1 MGGNVDKLLTVAE
14 LEARMRPSAYSEKG
28 FLGPDES
35 LEGVIERDALALRKM
50 GISYAE
56 IANAIGRV
64 IENTLQQYEQ
74 RLRRQLSK
82 RHQEFE
88 KGLPAKR
95 KDLHI
100 PNLYQPDTI
109 PEFDLNRMPVID
121 EGYLVEPD
129 LQVFFI
135 QYRGFQECPWG
146 CSTAEGSR
154 DFLILNRKTGEY
166 FTGPSL
172 IVHLIREHHFF
183 EGLGTPFRTD
193 PLKAA
198 RVLELA

>member
-1 MGGNVDKLLTVAE
+1 MMLTVTE
-14 LEARMRPSAYSEKG
+14 LEARMRSGGYSGKG
-28 FLGPDES
+28 FLGPGES
-35 LEGVIERDALALRKM
+35 LEEVIERDEMALREM
-50 GISYAE
+50 GISYEE
-56 IANAIGRV
+56 IANAIRRV
-64 IENTLQQYEQ
+64 IDDTLQQHEQ
-74 RLRRQLSK
+74 RLLRQLSK
-82 RHQEFE
+82 RPQEFE
-88 KGLPAKR
+88 KGVSPER

-100 PNLYQPDTI
+100 PNLYQPETI

-129 LQVFFI
+129 LQVFYI

-146 CSTAEGSR
+146 CNTAEGSR

-183 EGLGTPFRTD
+183 EGTGTSFRTD
-193 PLKAA
+193 PAKAA
-198 RVLELA
+198 RVLGLTR